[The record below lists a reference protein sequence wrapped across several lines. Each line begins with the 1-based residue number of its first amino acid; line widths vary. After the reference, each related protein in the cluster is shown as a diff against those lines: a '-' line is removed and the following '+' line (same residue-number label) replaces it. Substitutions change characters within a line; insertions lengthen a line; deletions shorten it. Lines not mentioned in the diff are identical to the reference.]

1 MKPHL
6 TTTPDGEIVY
16 DPPHEHHTVMRNGE
30 LAWCCS
36 TRGTPAGRLGPVT
49 RIPAGVGFER
59 ERELMKKL
67 HRQKSKSFPQTS
79 PSGPSAGGK
88 MVGAGITEGA
98 SAGTGLTPQSGG
110 TPSVP
115 RLQIPFL
122 KSAPEVPAATTP
134 VKGVYPSSQMANRPV
149 AALNGADQTLSSQSM
164 NGPSGKTANN
174 AESETAT
181 KETGSLADLVAS
193 GERVVGAR
201 EVTTSYGRT
210 CILEGASGKEYWGTA
225 LLLSQ
230 LEDAPSLLDGEGDIV
245 LDVRS
250 ANGRTYRTFSKGI
263 KVKGRRFGK
272 GAV

>member
-16 DPPHEHHTVMRNGE
+16 DPPHEHHTVRRNGE

-36 TRGTPAGRLGPVT
+36 TRGTPAGRIGPLT
-49 RIPAGVGFER
+49 RIPAGVGYER

-67 HRQKSKSFPQTS
+67 HRQKSKSAPEVPAMTAPVKGVYPPSQMANRPVAALNGADPTLSSKSFLQTS

-98 SAGTGLTPQSGG
+98 SADSLTPQSGD

-115 RLQIPFL
+115 RLQTPSL
-122 KSAPEVPAATTP
+122 K
-134 VKGVYPSSQMANRPV
+134 
-149 AALNGADQTLSSQSM
+149 SM

-174 AESETAT
+174 AESETAP

-225 LLLSQ
+225 LLLAQ
-230 LEDAPSLLDGEGDIV
+230 LEEDPLLLEAGGDIV
-245 LDVRS
+245 VEVRS
-250 ANGRTYRTFSKGI
+250 ANGRTYRTFSKAI
-263 KVKGRRFGK
+263 KTKGRRFGK
-272 GAV
+272 GAA

>member
-16 DPPHEHHTVMRNGE
+16 DPPHEHHTVRRNGE

-36 TRGTPAGRLGPVT
+36 TRGTPAGRIGPLT
-49 RIPAGVGFER
+49 RIPAGVGHKREAER
-59 ERELMKKL
+59 IKRLI
-67 HRQKSKSFPQTS
+67 RAKSKSFPQTS

-98 SAGTGLTPQSGG
+98 SADSLTPQSGG
-110 TPSVP
+110 TSSVP
-115 RLQIPFL
+115 RLQTPSSQ
-122 KSAPEVPAATTP
+122 SAPVVPAATAP
-134 VKGVYPSSQMANRPV
+134 VKGVYPPSQMANRPV
-149 AALNGADQTLSSQSM
+149 AALNGADPTPSSKSM

-230 LEDAPSLLDGEGDIV
+230 LEEMPTLLDGGGDIV
-245 LDVRS
+245 LEVRS

-272 GAV
+272 GAA

>member
-16 DPPHEHHTVMRNGE
+16 DPPHKHHTVKRNRE

-36 TRGTPAGRLGPVT
+36 TRGTLAGRLGPVT
-49 RIPAGVGFER
+49 HIPAGVGYER

-67 HRQKSKSFPQTS
+67 HRQKSKS
-79 PSGPSAGGK
+79 
-88 MVGAGITEGA
+88 
-98 SAGTGLTPQSGG
+98 
-110 TPSVP
+110 
-115 RLQIPFL
+115 
-122 KSAPEVPAATTP
+122 
-134 VKGVYPSSQMANRPV
+134 
-149 AALNGADQTLSSQSM
+149 M

-174 AESETAT
+174 AESETT
-181 KETGSLADLVAS
+181 PKETGSLADLVAS

-210 CILEGASGKEYWGTA
+210 CILEGTSGKEYWGTA

-230 LEDAPSLLDGEGDIV
+230 LEENPLLLEVGGDIV
-245 LDVRS
+245 VEVRS
-250 ANGRTYRTFSKGI
+250 ANGRTYRTFSKAI
-263 KVKGRRFGK
+263 KTKGRRFGK

>member
-16 DPPHEHHTVMRNGE
+16 DPPHEHRTVMRNGE

-36 TRGTPAGRLGPVT
+36 TRGTPAGRIGPLT
-49 RIPAGVGFER
+49 HIPAGVGYER

-79 PSGPSAGGK
+79 PSGPSADGK

-98 SAGTGLTPQSGG
+98 SADSLTPQSGD

-115 RLQIPFL
+115 RLQTPSL
-122 KSAPEVPAATTP
+122 K
-134 VKGVYPSSQMANRPV
+134 
-149 AALNGADQTLSSQSM
+149 SM
-164 NGPSGKTANN
+164 NGPSGKTATN
-174 AESETAT
+174 AESETAP

-230 LEDAPSLLDGEGDIV
+230 LEEMPTLLDGGGDIV
-245 LDVRS
+245 LEVRS
-250 ANGRTYRTFSKGI
+250 ANGRTYRTFSKAI

-272 GAV
+272 GAA

>member
-16 DPPHEHHTVMRNGE
+16 DPPHEHHLVKRNRE

-36 TRGTPAGRLGPVT
+36 TRGTPAGRIGPLT
-49 RIPAGVGFER
+49 PIPAGVGYER

-67 HRQKSKSFPQTS
+67 HRQKSKS
-79 PSGPSAGGK
+79 
-88 MVGAGITEGA
+88 
-98 SAGTGLTPQSGG
+98 
-110 TPSVP
+110 
-115 RLQIPFL
+115 
-122 KSAPEVPAATTP
+122 APEVPAMTAP
-134 VKGVYPSSQMANRPV
+134 VKGVYPPSQMANRPV

-164 NGPSGKTANN
+164 NGPSGKTVNN

-225 LLLSQ
+225 LLLAQ
-230 LEDAPSLLDGEGDIV
+230 LEEDPLLLEVGGDIV
-245 LDVRS
+245 LEVRS
-250 ANGRTYRTFSKGI
+250 AKGRTYRTFSKAI
-263 KVKGRRFGK
+263 KTKGRRFGK
-272 GAV
+272 GAA

>member
-16 DPPHEHHTVMRNGE
+16 DPPHKHHTVKRNGE

-36 TRGTPAGRLGPVT
+36 TRGTPAGRIGPLT
-49 RIPAGVGFER
+49 RIPAGVGYER

-67 HRQKSKSFPQTS
+67 HRQKSKS
-79 PSGPSAGGK
+79 
-88 MVGAGITEGA
+88 
-98 SAGTGLTPQSGG
+98 
-110 TPSVP
+110 
-115 RLQIPFL
+115 
-122 KSAPEVPAATTP
+122 APEVPAMTAP
-134 VKGVYPSSQMANRPV
+134 VKGVYPPSQMANRPV
-149 AALNGADQTLSSQSM
+149 AALNGADPTPFSKSM

-174 AESETAT
+174 AESETT
-181 KETGSLADLVAS
+181 PKETGSLADLVAS

-230 LEDAPSLLDGEGDIV
+230 LEERPGLLNEGGDIV
-245 LDVRS
+245 LEVRS
-250 ANGRTYRTFSKGI
+250 ANGRTYRTFSKAI

-272 GAV
+272 GAA

>member
-1 MKPHL
+1 MTAPVK
-6 TTTPDGEIVY
+6 GVY
-16 DPPHEHHTVMRNGE
+16 PPSQMANRPVAALNGADPT
-30 LAWCCS
+30 LS
-36 TRGTPAGRLGPVT
+36 
-49 RIPAGVGFER
+49 
-59 ERELMKKL
+59 
-67 HRQKSKSFPQTS
+67 SKSFLQTS

-115 RLQIPFL
+115 RLQISSS
-122 KSAPEVPAATTP
+122 KSARDTSGTPTTP
-134 VKGVYPSSQMANRPV
+134 TTPKPVRNVGKWEPAPLSNRADPTPS
-149 AALNGADQTLSSQSM
+149 LQSM
-164 NGPSGKTANN
+164 SGPSGKTANN

-201 EVTTSYGRT
+201 DVTTSYGRT

-230 LEDAPSLLDGEGDIV
+230 LEERPGLLFDGGDIV
-245 LDVRS
+245 LEVRS
-250 ANGRTYRTFSKGI
+250 EKGRTYRTFSRAI
-263 KVKGRRFGK
+263 KPKPRRFGK
-272 GAV
+272 GAA